1 MAHTASISCPFQ
13 CIFYWPTTTLER
25 IVINLDQNQT
35 LTRYNGRLI
44 DYWSNG
50 QCGSP
55 KKSLT
60 LTVLSF
66 TFLSLSLFLSL
77 IYVSLSL
84 YYLLLKKKKNLH
96 RLQAKKKKKKEG
108 KWRTKMLL
116 LAYSHILSPSQ
127 SYLPHP
133 HAYLHLCSDSPLF
146 LVDEAN
152 PQLFH
157 GFCESLFSSSSKIFQ
172 ILLFVTQIQVF
183 LLSLF
188 LFSILIFFF
197 LITGIVN
204 LMVILI
210 LH

>member
-1 MAHTASISCPFQ
+1 MVGSLITGPTASVDHQ
-13 CIFYWPTTTLER
+13 
-25 IVINLDQNQT
+25 
-35 LTRYNGRLI
+35 
-44 DYWSNG
+44 
-50 QCGSP
+50 
-55 KKSLT
+55 KKVWLWLFSHLR
-60 LTVLSF
+60 F
-66 TFLSLSLFLSL
+66 SLSL
-77 IYVSLSL
+77 
-84 YYLLLKKKKNLH
+84 LLTSQKKKNLH

-210 LH
+210 LHWICVKLQMEDQIDRLSHWIRLISWNFQIFLAP

>member
-84 YYLLLKKKKNLH
+84 YYLLLKKKKPP
-96 RLQAKKKKKKEG
+96 QVAGQKKKE
-108 KWRTKMLL
+108 KRRKMAYKDAVAGVQPYPQPISELPTTSACLPSSLL
-116 LAYSHILSPSQ
+116 
-127 SYLPHP
+127 
-133 HAYLHLCSDSPLF
+133 
-146 LVDEAN
+146 
-152 PQLFH
+152 
-157 GFCESLFSSSSKIFQ
+157 
-172 ILLFVTQIQVF
+172 
-183 LLSLF
+183 
-188 LFSILIFFF
+188 
-197 LITGIVN
+197 
-204 LMVILI
+204 
-210 LH
+210 

>member
-66 TFLSLSLFLSL
+66 TFLSLSLSL
-77 IYVSLSL
+77 FHLHHRHRL
-84 YYLLLKKKKNLH
+84 PAKKEKKKRKRKNENGVQ
-96 RLQAKKKKKKEG
+96 RCCC
-108 KWRTKMLL
+108 WRTAISSAHLRA
-116 LAYSHILSPSQ
+116 AYHIRMPTFISALT
-127 SYLPHP
+127 
-133 HAYLHLCSDSPLF
+133 
-146 LVDEAN
+146 
-152 PQLFH
+152 
-157 GFCESLFSSSSKIFQ
+157 
-172 ILLFVTQIQVF
+172 LLFF
-183 LLSLF
+183 
-188 LFSILIFFF
+188 
-197 LITGIVN
+197 
-204 LMVILI
+204 
-210 LH
+210 

>member
-1 MAHTASISCPFQ
+1 MVGSLITGPTASVDHQ
-13 CIFYWPTTTLER
+13 
-25 IVINLDQNQT
+25 
-35 LTRYNGRLI
+35 
-44 DYWSNG
+44 
-50 QCGSP
+50 
-55 KKSLT
+55 KKVWLWLFSHLR
-60 LTVLSF
+60 F
-66 TFLSLSLFLSL
+66 SLSL
-77 IYVSLSL
+77 
-84 YYLLLKKKKNLH
+84 LLTSQKKKKPP
-96 RLQAKKKKKKEG
+96 QVAGQKKKKKEG

-133 HAYLHLCSDSPLF
+133 HAYLHLCSDAPLF

-188 LFSILIFFF
+188 SVIIIIFFHLNCEF
-197 LITGIVN
+197 DGNTSLNLCKITNGRSN
-204 LMVILI
+204 W
-210 LH
+210 